1 MNICVSLLGFKGLTT
16 VLPLISKDKKK
27 IDPILYSSCSSFKIW
42 IVLQGKCHELEVRAE
57 AWYLR
62 LRDLLCNAMIN
73 TGHVFGETMVRK

>member
-1 MNICVSLLGFKGLTT
+1 MCVTVLGFKGLTT

-57 AWYLR
+57 A
-62 LRDLLCNAMIN
+62 
-73 TGHVFGETMVRK
+73 